1 MNEELTAVRSLDTI
15 AAEIRALTASMLSNV
30 IEIGRRMV
38 EAKDVVPY
46 GQFGDWLREN
56 TGYSTST
63 ANNFMRIFA
72 EYGDPQKSLFGSEP
86 LCQTFGKL
94 SYSKALA
101 LLSVPAEER
110 ESFAAEVDAE
120 HLSTR
125 ELKEAIAAREAA
137 EQALAQADEA
147 IGNITDR
154 LNEAK
159 TALEEERAAA
169 EGTALKLQEAQEQR
183 DAFREKLRAQA
194 EKNEELQKQVKEL
207 ENRPTEV
214 AVQEPSQ
221 EDIDRAVAE
230 AMAET
235 EKAHA
240 AEIEALK
247 SNKQAEVQRADKLAE
262 EKKKLAEQLA
272 EAREK
277 LKSADAGSA
286 EEKKALSA
294 EVERLKKELVM
305 SDSAVT
311 AFRLHFASWQTAY
324 KQMTEELAKVAPE
337 TQEKLRAAV
346 SAQMSAWRAD
356 NER

>member
-1 MNEELTAVRSLDTI
+1 MNEELTTVRSLDTI

-46 GQFGDWLREN
+46 GQFGEWLREN

-137 EQALAQADEA
+137 EQALAQANEEA
-147 IGNITDR
+147 EKAI
-154 LNEAK
+154 
-159 TALEEERAAA
+159 ERAEAA
-169 EGTALKLQEAQEQR
+169 EDKVDDLTRQLRDAEEWQEQSDIDYEENR
-183 DAFREKLRAQA
+183 LEIEKLNARI
-194 EKNEELQKQVKEL
+194 KEL

-230 AMAET
+230 AMAEA

-247 SNKQAEVQRADKLAE
+247 SNKQAEVQRADRL
-262 EKKKLAEQLA
+262 
-272 EAREK
+272 
-277 LKSADAGSA
+277 A
-286 EEKKALSA
+286 EEKKALAEKLKAANEKLKAASSGDTA
-294 EVERLKKELVM
+294 EKDRLSVEVERLKKELAM

>member
-1 MNEELTAVRSLDTI
+1 MNEELTTVRSLDTI

-72 EYGDPQKSLFGSEP
+72 EYGDPQKSLFGTEP

-110 ESFAAEVDAE
+110 ESFAVEVDAE

-125 ELKEAIAAREAA
+125 ELKEAIAQR
-137 EQALAQADEA
+137 DEA
-147 IGNITDR
+147 LR
-154 LNEAK
+154 
-159 TALEEERAAA
+159 ALEEERQNA
-169 EGTALKLQEAQEQR
+169 EGAETEISDLQADLDIERDKVEDLKARLR
-183 DAFREKLRAQA
+183 KEKENAD
-194 EKNEELQKQVKEL
+194 ELARQVEEL

-230 AMAET
+230 AMKT
-235 EKAHA
+235 
-240 AEIEALK
+240 IEA
-247 SNKQAEVQRADKLAE
+247 QH
-262 EKKKLAEQLA
+262 AEQLRQLRETA
-272 EAREK
+272 EADRAGAQKLAQQLKEVRDKLKTANAGGAEKEEK
-277 LKSADAGSA
+277 LRA
-286 EEKKALSA
+286 EIDRLNKALA
-294 EVERLKKELVM
+294 M
-305 SDSAVT
+305 SDSTVT
-311 AFRLHFASWQTAY
+311 AFRLYFSAWQAAY
-324 KQMTEELAKVAPE
+324 KNMIAELAKVAPE

-346 SAQMSAWRAD
+346 SAQMSAWKGA
-356 NER
+356 EE